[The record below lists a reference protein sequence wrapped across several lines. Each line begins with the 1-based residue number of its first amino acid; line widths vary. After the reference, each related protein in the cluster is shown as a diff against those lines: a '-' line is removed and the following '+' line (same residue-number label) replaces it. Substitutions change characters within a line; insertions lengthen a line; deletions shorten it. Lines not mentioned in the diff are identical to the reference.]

1 MKSEQVEGVVEQVAG
16 EAQNA
21 VGKLFGDTK
30 LEAEGTG
37 RQASGQLTQAYGD
50 AMDSISA
57 FVKEKPVAAVAIGGI
72 ALLILDRL
80 FRR

>member
-1 MKSEQVEGVVEQVAG
+1 MNSV
-16 EAQNA
+16 
-21 VGKLFGDTK
+21 
-30 LEAEGTG
+30 
-37 RQASGQLTQAYGD
+37 
-50 AMDSISA
+50 SA